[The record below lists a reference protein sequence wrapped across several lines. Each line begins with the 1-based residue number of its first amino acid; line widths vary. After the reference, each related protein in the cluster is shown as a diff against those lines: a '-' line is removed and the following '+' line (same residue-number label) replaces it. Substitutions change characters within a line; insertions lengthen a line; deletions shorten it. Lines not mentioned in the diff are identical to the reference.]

1 MLHAM
6 PAQGYYLAPI
16 YWLLIKKKDMTD
28 KEKAVIIIDIIEKVT
43 QEIIDKPQHR
53 KRLLQMRSH
62 LEKAVKLTGNGIKR
76 EWSRPP
82 SLPIFQ
88 HEKGEAKLFVHDT
101 TGDVLAD
108 NSSEPAR
115 KTRKK

>member
-1 MLHAM
+1 
-6 PAQGYYLAPI
+6 
-16 YWLLIKKKDMTD
+16 MTD
-28 KEKAVIIIDIIEKVT
+28 KEKAVTIIDIIEKIT
-43 QEIIDKPQHR
+43 QEIIDKPNHR

-88 HEKGEAKLFVHDT
+88 HQKAEAKPFVHDT
-101 TGDVLAD
+101 SGDVLAD
-108 NSSEPAR
+108 NTTPTTKKGKR
-115 KTRKK
+115 K

>member
-1 MLHAM
+1 
-6 PAQGYYLAPI
+6 
-16 YWLLIKKKDMTD
+16 MTD
-28 KEKAVIIIDIIEKVT
+28 KEKAVIIINIIEKTT

-76 EWSRPP
+76 EWKRPE

-88 HEKGEAKLFVHDT
+88 HEKAPPTPYVEESN
-101 TGDVLAD
+101 GDLLAD
-108 NSSEPAR
+108 NSPEP
-115 KTRKK
+115 TRKSRKK